1 VITLVALGVAG
12 AGALYVTSR
21 SGKLLDAVLSEKV
34 RVIALTAP
42 VAMNHQVQPTSVV
55 LKELRERDIPSD
67 AFVVLGGRSLEAAM
81 AGAEGKVAVRDLKA
95 DEILR
100 YADLKLPSV
109 AAPAPRPKEADP
121 RLEEARRKE
130 EERREKR
137 EQFQA
142 RVDKIQED
150 PGVVML
156 DQDTVE
162 GLFARGGD
170 LVSFIYV
177 ARSRSARS
185 SAILVRDVIAD
196 GLPIASIS
204 DGGPASSQ
212 AWWVRMDHEQARRVR
227 ALMSQDKDRIAQARA
242 AVQASFRA
250 QQLGPEAQ
258 QPPRV
263 SQEEVSAAMLLAEE
277 QARAHSALRIVP
289 SNATIDLQGASQRVC
304 LGERCF
310 EVGATSA
317 ATDPAPTMLAAPDAA
332 PGASPGAAPATDA
345 GLLPALAAPKN

>member
-1 VITLVALGVAG
+1 MNVRRVVITLVALGVAG
-12 AGALYVTSR
+12 AGALYVSSR
-21 SGKLLDAVLSEKV
+21 SGKLLDAVLTEKV

-42 VAMNHQVQPTSVV
+42 VAMDQQVPQSSVV
-55 LKELRERDIPSD
+55 LKELREQDIPSD

-81 AGAEGKVAVRDLKA
+81 AGAQGKVAARDLKA
-95 DEILR
+95 DEVLR
-100 YADLKLPSV
+100 YADLKMPAV
-109 AAPAPRPKEADP
+109 AAPAPRPREIDP

-142 RVDKIQED
+142 KVDKIQED

-162 GLFARGGD
+162 GLFARGGG

-185 SAILVRDVIAD
+185 SAILVRDVIAE
-196 GLPIASIS
+196 GLPIESIS
-204 DGGPASSQ
+204 DDGPARSQ
-212 AWWVRMDHEQARRVR
+212 AWWVRMEPEQARRVR
-227 ALMSQDKDRIAQARA
+227 ALMSQDKDRIVQARA
-242 AVQASFRA
+242 AVQASLRA
-250 QQLGPEAQ
+250 QQPGPEAQ
-258 QPPRV
+258 QLPRA
-263 SQEEVSAAMLLAEE
+263 SQEEVSAAILRAEE
-277 QARAHSALRIVP
+277 QARAQSALRIVP

-317 ATDPAPTMLAAPDAA
+317 ATDHVPTLPAAPDAA
-332 PGASPGAAPATDA
+332 PAPDA
-345 GLLPALAAPKN
+345 GLLPALVAPKN